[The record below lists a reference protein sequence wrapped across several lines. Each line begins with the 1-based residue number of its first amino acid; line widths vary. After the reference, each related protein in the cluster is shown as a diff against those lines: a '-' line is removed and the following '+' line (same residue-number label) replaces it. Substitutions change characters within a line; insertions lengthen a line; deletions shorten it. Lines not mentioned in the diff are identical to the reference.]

1 MHMVID
7 RRKLLKNVLG
17 GGAALALSAANTQGS
32 PPVEESTTWNMEYDV
47 VVVGSGTGL
56 LASLVAARSGLKVLV
71 LEKGGNPGGNVVV
84 SGGVIWIPNNNIMS
98 REGISDSRE
107 AAITYLKKLSLGQ
120 ADDELIASFI
130 DNGPRMADF
139 LEANTGLKLRV
150 SKLMGE
156 AADYHPE
163 WQGSIHKGRSLEPVQ
178 PGIALAGG
186 LLVKELH
193 AAAIAAGVDI
203 RYSTPAR
210 QLITTNTDTSGQA
223 VIGVEASGEQG
234 ALRIRAK
241 VGVLIASGGFER
253 HEEMK
258 RHFLRGPSMY
268 SLGIAK
274 NTGDG
279 IHMGMA
285 IGADLRNMNEVWGL
299 TAFKGEGE
307 QNIASGAA
315 ISLAAQI
322 DRRNAGCIAVNRY
335 GQRFC
340 NEAADYDSTWRSYHT
355 WENWGDVGY
364 RNLPA
369 FQLYDQ
375 KYRDNH
381 SLAGR
386 QPTEALPDWVMVA
399 DTLEELAR
407 KLSIDPEGLA
417 SQMERYNH
425 YARLGQDPDFHRGE
439 SAYDTYARSDVGV
452 TLAPLDKGPYYG
464 AEVAP
469 ADLGTCGGLRVNGLA
484 QVIDVFN
491 RPIRNLYASGN
502 AAGVG
507 SPGALYGGGG
517 GTLGPALTFAFIA
530 GEQMSRANLV
540 IED

>member
-1 MHMVID
+1 MVID
-7 RRKLLKNVLG
+7 RRKLLKNALG
-17 GGAALALSAANTQGS
+17 GGAVLALAGANAQ
-32 PPVEESTTWNMEYDV
+32 ESSRGDETTYWDMEYDV

-56 LASLVAARSGLKVLV
+56 LASLVAAQAGLKVLV
-71 LEKGGNPGGNVVV
+71 LEKGQNPGGNVIV
-84 SGGVIWIPNNNIMS
+84 SGGVIWVPNNNIMS

-107 AAITYLKKLSLGQ
+107 DAITYLKKLSLGQ
-120 ADDELIASFI
+120 ADEDLITSFI

-139 LEANTGLKLRV
+139 LEANTNLKLRV

-156 AADYHPE
+156 VADYHPE
-163 WQGSIHKGRSLEPVQ
+163 WPGSIHKGRSLEPVQ

-186 LLVKELH
+186 LLVTELY
-193 AAAIAAGVDI
+193 AAAIKAGIDI

-210 QLITTNTDTSGQA
+210 QLITTRTDTSGQA
-223 VIGVEASGEQG
+223 VIGVEAAGEKG

-241 VGVLIASGGFER
+241 LGVVIASGGFER
-253 HEEMK
+253 NEEMK

-268 SLGIAK
+268 SLGIAT

-285 IGADLRNMNEVWGL
+285 IGANLRNMNEVWGL
-299 TAFKGEGE
+299 TVFKGEAE
-307 QNIASGAA
+307 QKSATREA

-355 WENWGDVGY
+355 WENWGDLGY

-375 KYRDNH
+375 KYRDKY

-386 QPTEALPDWVMVA
+386 QSTEALPDWVTVA
-399 DTLEELAR
+399 DTLEDLAR

-425 YARLGQDPDFHRGE
+425 YAQLGHDPDFHRGE

-452 TLAPLDKGPYYG
+452 TLAPLDKGPFYG
-464 AEVAP
+464 AEVVP

-484 QVIDVFN
+484 QVIDVFD
-491 RPIRNLYASGN
+491 RPIKNLYASGN

-530 GEQMSRANLV
+530 GEQLS
-540 IED
+540 IPES

>member
-1 MHMVID
+1 MMID
-7 RRKLLKNVLG
+7 RRGLLKNALG
-17 GGAALALSAANTQGS
+17 GGAALALAGANAQGS
-32 PPVEESTTWNMEYDV
+32 SLTEEPTYWHMEYDV

-56 LASLVAARSGLKVLV
+56 VASIVTARAGLKVLV
-71 LEKGGNPGGNVVV
+71 LEKAGNPGGNVIV
-84 SGGVIWIPNNNIMS
+84 SGGVLWIPNNNIMS

-107 AAITYLKKLSLGQ
+107 DAITYLNKLSLGQ
-120 ADDELIASFI
+120 ADDELIASFL

-163 WQGSIHKGRSLEPVQ
+163 WPGSIHKGRSLEPVQ

-186 LLVKELH
+186 LLATELH
-193 AAAIAAGVDI
+193 TAAIAAGVDI
-203 RYSTPAR
+203 LYSTPAR

-241 VGVLIASGGFER
+241 AGVLIASGGFER
-253 HEEMK
+253 NEEMK

-268 SLGIAK
+268 SLSIAT

-299 TAFKGEGE
+299 TVFKGEGE
-307 QNIASGAA
+307 QNSASGGA

-340 NEAADYDSTWRSYHT
+340 NEAADYDSTWRSYHA
-355 WENWGDVGY
+355 WENWGDLGY

-375 KYRDNH
+375 KYRDKFT
-381 SLAGR
+381 LAGR
-386 QPTEALPDWVMVA
+386 QPTEALPDWVAVA
-399 DTLEELAR
+399 DTMEQLAR
-407 KLSIDPEGLA
+407 KLSIDPQGLA
-417 SQMERYNH
+417 SQIERFNR

-439 SAYDTYARSDVGV
+439 SAYDTYARSDAGV
-452 TLAPLDKGPYYG
+452 TLAPLDQGPYYG

-484 QVIDVFN
+484 QVIDVFD
-491 RPIRNLYASGN
+491 RPIKNLYASGN

-530 GEQMSRANLV
+530 GEQLCMANAQ
-540 IED
+540 

>member
-7 RRKLLKNVLG
+7 RRKLLKNALG
-17 GGAALALSAANTQGS
+17 GGAVLALAGANAHGPSAGEDATH
-32 PPVEESTTWNMEYDV
+32 WNMEYDV

-56 LASLVAARSGLKVLV
+56 LASLVAARAGLKVLV

-84 SGGVIWIPNNNIMS
+84 SGGVLWIPNNNIMS

-107 AAITYLKKLSLGQ
+107 DAITYLKKLSLGQ

-139 LEANTGLKLRV
+139 LEANTNLKLRV

-156 AADYHPE
+156 VADYHPE
-163 WQGSIHKGRSLEPVQ
+163 WPGSIHKGRSLEPVQ

-186 LLVKELH
+186 LLVTELYT
-193 AAAIAAGVDI
+193 AAIAAGVDI
-203 RYSTPAR
+203 FYSAPAK
-210 QLITTNTDTSGQA
+210 QLITSKTDSSGQE
-223 VIGVEASGEQG
+223 VIGVETAGEQG

-241 VGVLIASGGFER
+241 VGVLVASGGFER
-253 HEEMK
+253 NEEMK
-258 RHFLRGPSMY
+258 RHFLRGPSLY
-268 SLGIAK
+268 SLGVAT

-299 TAFKGEGE
+299 TAYKGEAE
-307 QNIASGAA
+307 QNGAGGGG

-322 DRRNAGCIAVNRY
+322 DRRNAGCIVVNRY
-335 GQRFC
+335 GKRFC

-355 WENWGDVGY
+355 WENWGNLGY

-375 KYRDNH
+375 NYRDKY

-386 QPTEALPDWVMVA
+386 QATEALPNWVTVA
-399 DTLEELAR
+399 DTMEELAR

-417 SQMERYNH
+417 SQMERFNH
-425 YARLGQDPDFHRGE
+425 YARLAQDPDFHRGE
-439 SAYDTYARSDVGV
+439 SAYDTYGRSDVGV

-464 AEVAP
+464 AEVVP

-491 RPIRNLYASGN
+491 RPIKNLYASGN

-530 GEQMSRANLV
+530 GEQLCMANS
-540 IED
+540 